1 MGWDMY
7 GLIAYRAAGAPP
19 VRVIEG
25 VPFRAVYAA
34 EGATLRAALS
44 ARAAARQLRRA
55 GVHLAAFPADYPHR
69 AVFARYGVGAPSAAP
84 LYRACAPAIV
94 RRCLA
99 QRGVDPRGAVVVFA
113 AEYVTPELTRC
124 VEALCAEVRYVVLA
138 VPHGGDALAQ
148 TLRRRY
154 GVAAPV
160 VSPDTAPRA
169 ALTVVFDETPA
180 GGGALRLDE
189 TLRVTFNSPHPPE
202 VLSLL
207 WRAGALDAATLEVKA
222 VTPGDV
228 DG

>member
-1 MGWDMY
+1 M
-7 GLIAYRAAGAPP
+7 
-19 VRVIEG
+19 
-25 VPFRAVYAA
+25 
-34 EGATLRAALS
+34 
-44 ARAAARQLRRA
+44 
-55 GVHLAAFPADYPHR
+55 
-69 AVFARYGVGAPSAAP
+69 
-84 LYRACAPAIV
+84 
-94 RRCLA
+94 
-99 QRGVDPRGAVVVFA
+99 
-113 AEYVTPELTRC
+113 
-124 VEALCAEVRYVVLA
+124 LCAEVRYVVLA

-160 VSPDTAPRA
+160 VSVDAVPRA

-189 TLRVTFNSPHPPE
+189 ALRVTFNSPHPPE

-222 VTPGDV
+222 VAPGEA